1 MSDPLTWRA
10 AYTRLAEWAT
20 GKKDF
25 DVGTEYPFLE
35 LEEKVEAL
43 KGATGLGELILPI
56 AMALF
61 ENHPVIRDLELHIVE
76 KLDDRNAFLVK
87 AWARGEVDG
96 TEEKRAKYE
105 SIVRAGDLVA
115 SLMARAAGGG
125 WGQED
130 VVREQERR
138 PVLVVGRE
146 VAGMVALGDSDY
158 PKLNAKKCE

>member
-1 MSDPLTWRA
+1 MSDSLKWRA

-20 GKKDF
+20 GKEF

-105 SIVRAGDLVA
+105 SIVRAGDLVD
-115 SLMARAAGGG
+115 SLRARAAGGG
-125 WGQED
+125 WGQET
-130 VVREQERR
+130 VLSEQGRC
-138 PVLVVGRE
+138 PVYVVGRG
-146 VAGMVALGDSDY
+146 VAGMVVRGDADY
-158 PKLNAKKCE
+158 PQLNSKKDE